1 MAEQTPPKIEFPCD
15 YVIKVIGVAAPD
27 FQEFV
32 VAVVERHAPGITD
45 ADVSVTDSSK
55 GRFSSVQLR
64 IRATGEEQLKALFEE
79 LKASGRV
86 HMVL

>member
-1 MAEQTPPKIEFPCD
+1 MAEQKPPKIEFPCD
-15 YVIKVIGVAAPD
+15 YNIKVIGTAAPD
-27 FQEFV
+27 FREFV
-32 VAVVERHAPGITD
+32 VRVAERHAPGISED
-45 ADVSVTDSSK
+45 DVSVTDSSK

-64 IRATGEEQLKALFEE
+64 IRATGEDQLKALFEE